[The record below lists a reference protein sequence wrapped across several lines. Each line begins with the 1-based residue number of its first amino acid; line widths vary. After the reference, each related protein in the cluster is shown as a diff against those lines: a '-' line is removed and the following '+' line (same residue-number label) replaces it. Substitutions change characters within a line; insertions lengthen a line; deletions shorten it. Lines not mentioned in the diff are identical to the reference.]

1 MGDIQEEK
9 IKMETPETQPA
20 AEISLPVWKTPT
32 IVKIE
37 LRRTLG
43 DTGSN
48 LDGLG
53 GTVTA

>member
-1 MGDIQEEK
+1 
-9 IKMETPETQPA
+9 METPETQPT
-20 AEISLPVWKTPT
+20 AEISLPVWKTPM

-48 LDGLG
+48 LDGFNG
-53 GTVTA
+53 SVTG